1 MNRATP
7 RLILGSTSRYR
18 ADLLRRLGIDFTQCA
33 PQIDEAELAAES
45 APTRALRL
53 AIAKAEAAAREQDNA
68 VVVGSDQVA
77 ALGRTI
83 LHKPGNVETACA
95 QLRASSSQ
103 AVTFHTTALEVSV
116 PRRWASLCSRASKA
130 TIRPRSS
137 ACR

>member
-53 AIAKAEAAAREQDNA
+53 AIAKAEAAAREQDAQHA
-68 VVVGSDQVA
+68 VEAGLRALLQQRLWIRDHSTQASVDEFAVA
-77 ALGRTI
+77 ATAMQ
-83 LHKPGNVETACA
+83 NVRERL
-95 QLRASSSQ
+95 QPLLRALAQ
-103 AVTFHTTALEVSV
+103 AQSALDNAMREH
-116 PRRWASLCSRASKA
+116 
-130 TIRPRSS
+130 IRQDGEP
-137 ACR
+137 